1 MFTPAHARAAS
12 TYRQASVEGASPH
25 QLVSLLFEGLL
36 QSLRMARAHL
46 QRGDVA
52 GKGEQITKA
61 VRLIEEGLRMGLDDT
76 DGGEIAG
83 NLRRLYDYSVR
94 QLTVANLRNDDA
106 PLAEV
111 QSLIE
116 IVAEGWRGIAGGT
129 ARAPQA
135 AVAAGGM

>member
-36 QSLRMARAHL
+36 QSLRMARTHL

-52 GKGEQITKA
+52 GKGEHITKA

-76 DGGEIAG
+76 DGGEIAS
-83 NLRRLYDYSVR
+83 NLRTLYDYSVR
-94 QLTVANLRNDDA
+94 RLTIANLRNDDA

-116 IVAEGWRGIAGGT
+116 TVAEGWRGIAGSTG
-129 ARAPQA
+129 RAPQA
-135 AVAAGGM
+135 ALAAGRA